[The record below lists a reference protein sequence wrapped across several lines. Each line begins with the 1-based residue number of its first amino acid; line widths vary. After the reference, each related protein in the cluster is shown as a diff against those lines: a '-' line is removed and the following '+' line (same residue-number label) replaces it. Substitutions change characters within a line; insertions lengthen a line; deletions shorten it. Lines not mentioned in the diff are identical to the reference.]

1 MVTKAGDYFVK
12 AISPGGCVTYSDT
25 VTIVVHPLPIV
36 IISATSPEVPDS
48 GGIDT
53 LTLTE
58 KYASVIWSTGASAD
72 TIFVT
77 DSGTY
82 RVSVVDSNGC
92 SGNASIFINRGIGP
106 PSITV
111 SLDTLEGAPCDHIVF
126 PIRIDTSKNMPPSGA
141 TDYVAVITFNESLLA
156 PVDNSIPS
164 VIIDSANHRWR
175 TITLRGVRPDERPR
189 ARPTPRSGH

>member
-1 MVTKAGDYFVK
+1 M
-12 AISPGGCVTYSDT
+12 YS
-25 VTIVVHPLPIV
+25 
-36 IISATSPEVPDS
+36 
-48 GGIDT
+48 
-53 LTLTE
+53 
-58 KYASVIWSTGASAD
+58 
-72 TIFVT
+72 
-77 DSGTY
+77 
-82 RVSVVDSNGC
+82 VSVVDSNGC

-156 PVDNSIPS
+156 PVDNSLPS

-175 TITLRGVRPDERPR
+175 TITLRGVRPDAQVDGILMLANAVTGVEFAIGLGDTIATR
-189 ARPTPRSGH
+189 